1 MRLKVSSSPHFH
13 SKNSTKS
20 IMWNVSLALTPAALW
35 GVYVFGIR
43 ALVVLLV
50 SIISSCLFEYLLG
63 FIDGNKDIKNSSLV
77 DGSAFLTGLLLGMNL
92 SPTIPIFIIILANA
106 FAIIVV
112 KWTFGGLGA
121 NWMNPALAGRVFVFF
136 SFTSLMSNYT
146 NPRTLSV
153 VDSIGSATPLS
164 FVKTSI
170 SSGTL
175 NLNHSQIMA
184 DASYPISNFAN
195 NLSTSTGISP
205 YTIDAFFGNIGGC
218 IGEVSA
224 FLLILGGIYLVRKKI
239 ISFHIPL
246 IYIVTFGILTKVFG
260 GIRYDL
266 GLFSG
271 EVFSQIFSG
280 GLILGAIYMATDMVT
295 SPITKKGKV
304 IYGIGCGF
312 FTFLIRYYGSLP
324 EAVSLAIILMNIVT
338 PTIDRYIVPKKF
350 GYVKEIKAKEV
361 K

>member
-1 MRLKVSSSPHFH
+1 MRVKITSSPHFH

-20 IMWNVSLALTPAALW
+20 IMWNVSLALAPAALW

-43 ALVVLLV
+43 ALFVLLV
-50 SIISSCLFEYLLG
+50 SIVSSCFFEYILG
-63 FIDGNKDIKNSSLV
+63 YFDGNKDIKESTLY

-92 SPTIPIFIIILANA
+92 SPTIPFAIVILANA
-106 FAIIVV
+106 FAIVVV

-136 SFTSLMSNYT
+136 SFTSMMSTYT
-146 NPRTLSV
+146 VPKTLEV
-153 VDSIGSATPLS
+153 VDSVGGATPLS

-170 SSGTL
+170 SGGLS
-175 NLNHSQIMA
+175 NLSPSQILA
-184 DASYPISNFAN
+184 TSSYPTSSFATSIS
-195 NLSTSTGISP
+195 SSTGISP
-205 YTIDAFFGNIGGC
+205 YAIDAFIGNIGGC

-224 FLLILGGIYLVRKKI
+224 LLLIVGGIYLIAKKI
-239 ISFHIPL
+239 ITYHIPVY
-246 IYIVTFGILTKVFG
+246 YILSFSLLTWIFAGVRDG
-260 GIRYDL
+260 L

-271 EVFSQIFSG
+271 EVLTQVFSG
-280 GLILGAIYMATDMVT
+280 GLILGAIFMATDMVT
-295 SPITKKGKV
+295 SPITKKGKI
-304 IYGIGCGF
+304 IYALGCGF
-312 FTFLIRYYGSLP
+312 FTFLIRYFGSLP

-350 GYVKEIKAKEV
+350 GYVKTVKAKEA

>member
-43 ALVVLLV
+43 SLLVLLV
-50 SIISSCLFEYLLG
+50 SIVSSCLFEYLLG
-63 FIDGNKDIKNSSLV
+63 LFDGNKDLKESSLV

-92 SPTIPIFIIILANA
+92 SPTVPIFIILLANA
-106 FAIIVV
+106 FAIVVV

-146 NPRTLSV
+146 VPKTLSV

-170 SSGTL
+170 SGGTL
-175 NLNHSQIMA
+175 NLNASEIMSNA
-184 DASYPISNFAN
+184 NYATTNLASSIS
-195 NLSTSTGISP
+195 SSTGISP
-205 YTIDAFFGNIGGC
+205 YAIDAFFGNIGGC

-224 FLLILGGIYLVRKKI
+224 LLLIIGGIYLVIKKI
-239 ISFHIPL
+239 ISYHIPL
-246 IYIVTFGILTKVFG
+246 YYVLSFSLLTWVFG
-260 GIRYDL
+260 GVRSGL
-266 GLFSG
+266 GLFEG
-271 EVFSQIFSG
+271 EVLTQIFSG
-280 GLILGAIYMATDMVT
+280 GLMLGAIFMATDMVT
-295 SPITKKGKV
+295 SPITKKGRI
-304 IYGIGCGF
+304 IYALGCGF
-312 FTFLIRYYGSLP
+312 FTFLIRYFGSLP
-324 EAVSLAIILMNIVT
+324 EAVSLAIILMNILT

-350 GYVKEIKAKEV
+350 GYIKVNKAKEA